1 MIAVVGA
8 GVMGLAAARA
18 LAREGHAV
26 VVYEQCQ
33 VGHTRGSS
41 HGRSRI
47 VRLAYPDVEF
57 VRLAEESMRGW
68 RELEAESELLL
79 ELYGLLELVGDAA
92 QSSEYALEA
101 CGVEHELLS
110 AEEAR
115 ARWPIG
121 VPENWTVLVQPEA
134 GIVRADLALKAL
146 LDSAARHGAE
156 LREGTRVESLVD
168 VQADAVVVTAGAWGR
183 DLLAPSGIELP
194 VRATRE
200 TLAYFRRDAEP
211 LPSIVQLDP
220 ATRGHAMYSLRDP
233 RHGLKVGVHHAG
245 IETDPDDPGEPDAD
259 LLARI
264 SEWVARTYPDA
275 DPEPVEAE
283 TCLYTNTADE
293 SFVLERHGR
302 IVVGSACSGHGFKFA
317 PAIGDRLAALA
328 VEALA

>member
-8 GVMGLAAARA
+8 GVMGLATARA
-18 LAREGHAV
+18 LGRKGNEV
-26 VVYEQCQ
+26 VVYEQFQ
-33 VGHTRGSS
+33 VGHTGGSS

-57 VRLAEESMRGW
+57 VRLAEESLRGW
-68 RELEAESELLL
+68 RELEAESEPLL
-79 ELYGLLELVGDAA
+79 ELYGLLELVEDAA
-92 QSSEYALEA
+92 QSSADALEA
-101 CGVEHELLS
+101 CGVEHELLA

-121 VPENWTVLVQPEA
+121 VPEGWTVLLQPEA
-134 GIVRADLALKAL
+134 GIVRADLAQRAL
-146 LDSAARHGAE
+146 LESAAGHGAE
-156 LREGTRVESLVD
+156 LREGTRIESLDD
-168 VQADAVVVTAGAWGR
+168 VGADAVVVTAGAWAR
-183 DLLAPSGIELP
+183 DLLARSGIELP
-194 VRATRE
+194 VRPTRE

-220 ATRGHAMYSLRDP
+220 ATRDHGMYSLRDP

-245 IETDPDDPGEPDAD
+245 IETDPDEPGEPDPQ
-259 LLARI
+259 LLERI
-264 SEWVARTYPDA
+264 SEWVARTYPDV
-275 DPEPVEAE
+275 DPEPLEAE

-293 SFVLERHGR
+293 SFLVERHGR